1 MNTLTRW
8 SPFRQAARTDPISD
22 MEQMFRG
29 FGLRPLLQEAETPLE
44 MRMDITEDE
53 QAYQVTIDIPGVRK
67 EDIEL
72 SIDRNQVSVSA
83 EVKRETSKKE
93 GRELHTE
100 RYQGSAFRS
109 FTLPRDIDDAKA
121 KAQYENGVL
130 HLTLPKKADARA
142 NRIAIQ

>member
-8 SPFRQAARTDPISD
+8 SPFRQASRTDPLSD
-22 MEQMFRG
+22 MEEMFRG
-29 FGLRPLLQEAETPLE
+29 FGLRPLLREAATPLE

-130 HLTLPKKADARA
+130 HLTLPKKADTRA
-142 NRIAIQ
+142 NRIAVQ